1 MPEPSKPLPLQVVDA
16 LQRGNILDALKLLR
30 DSRGVGLQDA
40 KEAVDYYFRSNTVGT
55 TTVPTTPSRSSATP
69 VPEVVGALQ
78 QGSKFEAIRLMRE
91 RTGLGL
97 KEAGDAVD
105 AYQVQTQLMQGTG
118 SPGEVP
124 RADGTIWWVIG
135 GIVVA
140 WALYHF
146 ADRTVWV

>member
-1 MPEPSKPLPLQVVDA
+1 MPEPSKPLAVLVVDA
-16 LQRGNILDALKLLR
+16 LQRGNILDAIKLLR

-40 KEAVDYYFRSNTVGT
+40 KEALDYYLRSNTVSSA
-55 TTVPTTPSRSSATP
+55 TVPTTPSRSPGTP
-69 VPEVVGALQ
+69 PPEVAGALQ
-78 QGSKFEAIRLMRE
+78 QGSRNEAIRLMRE

-105 AYQVQTQLMQGTG
+105 AYQAQTKLMQGTG

-146 ADRTVWV
+146 VDRTVWV